1 MSVDKVK
8 VIQDALPADLSETRG
23 EELGKRL
30 VKRCSFLPTV
40 SEIVEEWHIM
50 CREKPIQNHF
60 SWEHPA
66 KPNRAMLQRIRE
78 IRETV
83 ASGHRFPEPPL
94 TQDVIDFAHQ
104 FFPEMSDT
112 LIRRNWQEITSCQ
125 LENRKEEQTNSRYRT
140 VMNLSQNGVIELL
153 MRKR

>member
-1 MSVDKVK
+1 MIIK
-8 VIQDALPADLSETRG
+8 QALPDDLSEET
-23 EELGKRL
+23 GKKLAERL
-30 VKRCSFLPTV
+30 IKRCRFMPSV
-40 SEIVEEWHIM
+40 AEIIEEWHLM
-50 CREKPIQNHF
+50 CREKSALVQFPTKRY
-60 SWEHPA
+60 A

-140 VMNLSQNGVIELL
+140 VMKLGKEGTIELL
-153 MRKR
+153 MRKV